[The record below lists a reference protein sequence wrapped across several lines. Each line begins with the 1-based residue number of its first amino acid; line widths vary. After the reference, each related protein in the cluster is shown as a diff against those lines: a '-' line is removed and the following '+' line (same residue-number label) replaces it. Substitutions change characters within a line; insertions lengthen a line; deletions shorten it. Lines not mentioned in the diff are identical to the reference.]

1 MGKNVQMKKVYLI
14 ITFLFLVLGFAMSQ
28 NKLQISGE
36 IRLENMPLRGAVVQL
51 YRADSDSLVAYTFSK
66 SNGYFNI
73 STINKLS
80 NIILKFS
87 HVSASD
93 TIIMIDTSTF
103 YNDGWHDT
111 VIMSKSKKLMK
122 EIVIRAPELSYK
134 IIGDTISYKAEKYMN
149 REVNKLE
156 DLLKKMEGFHVDDN
170 GRISFNG
177 KEVSKILIEGD
188 DLTGSKYK
196 VLSKNISADL
206 VSTVQVINN
215 FNDNR
220 LLKHVENDN
229 NVGINLTIKPDKKNK
244 LNGNLD
250 LRYGNAGKG
259 NASLDLVS
267 IQKKLKSLHFNNYN
281 NIGKDA
287 AEDIS
292 FHWHRDAVSSNG
304 QINQKRISDP
314 IKQFQL
320 PVPPL
325 KNLYIIRNNDFNC
338 TLIESINL
346 SKHVNLKILGSYNSE
361 HKKVDGVFSRTYY
374 FPGEKKWELAVR
386 DYSNNNS
393 RNIGSNLLFRID
405 NTRSRI
411 ASYGISFYNT
421 TRYSTFDELRS
432 GFATDYLHEKLKRNY
447 NEIMLEGHET
457 IKFKNYAVMKIDY
470 TTSFYRNITSLT
482 IESDRI
488 YTSILNS
495 FLLTEHIQELQQ
507 EGFSN
512 EFDISISKAIFKI
525 TNSIGI
531 HATHDYLPANAQLN
545 NIFNQTNDLVRSNI
559 NTLTSNKTYVYDRV
573 SYKLS
578 KKIIINSQISGGLGK
593 IMTEKK
599 EDFTSP
605 IYIFKFSSAYRK
617 SAFKQVGI
625 GFSLMKKPPS
635 SGLFFPSPLLSGNS
649 TMAYGL
655 QLPSFPITKGVE
667 LNYLRN
673 NLISGLL
680 ISVTAAAEII
690 NGDNAISITTMPA
703 YSVTS
708 FFKASVSK
716 NASLNFNVEKNLHS
730 LGLKTALATN
740 ITHVNAPTRIN
751 EILVNSTF
759 LIKAIH
765 LNTTSNW
772 KGIFNT
778 EVTLSVSNSTL
789 SYLGSSS
796 NNSIMVKKSVLK
808 TKFKIN
814 SKILASMYV
823 ASLKSPSQPAFHA
836 IDGICQ
842 YHLSKR
848 IKTSMTL
855 HNMLNQ
861 KIFYEIQYG
870 VYSIS
875 ESKINLNGRIMMI
888 GFQYDF

>member
-1 MGKNVQMKKVYLI
+1 MKKVYLI
-14 ITFLFLVLGFAMSQ
+14 ITFLLLVSEFAMSQ
-28 NKLQISGE
+28 NKLQLSGE
-36 IRLENMPLRGAVVQL
+36 IMLENLPLRGAVVQL
-51 YRADSDSLVAYTFSK
+51 HKADSDSLIAYTFSN
-66 SNGYFNI
+66 SNGYFKI
-73 STINKLS
+73 STKNVLS
-80 NIILKFS
+80 NFLLKIS
-87 HVSASD
+87 HVSACD
-93 TIIMIDTSTF
+93 TIIMIDASTF

-111 VIMSKSKKLMK
+111 VIMKGSKKLMK
-122 EIVIRAPELSYK
+122 EIVIRAPELSFK
-134 IIGDTISYKAEKYMN
+134 IDGDTISYQAEKYMN
-149 REVNKLE
+149 SEVNKLE

-196 VLSKNISADL
+196 VLSKNIGADL

-220 LLKHVENDN
+220 LLKQVENDN

-244 LNGNLD
+244 LNGNID
-250 LRYGNAGKG
+250 LQYGNAGKG

-267 IQKKLKSLHFNNYN
+267 IQKKLKSLHFINYN

-292 FHWHRDAVSSNG
+292 FHWQRDGVSSTG
-304 QINQKRISDP
+304 QINNKRISDP

-320 PVPPL
+320 PVPAL
-325 KNLYIIRNNDFNC
+325 KNLYVIRNNDFNT

-346 SKHVNLKILGSYNSE
+346 SKYVNLKILGSYNIE
-361 HKKVDGVFSRTYY
+361 HKKVDGVFSRMYF
-374 FPGEKKWELAVR
+374 FPGEKKWEFDAR
-386 DYSNNNS
+386 DYSNNNI

-405 NTRSRI
+405 NTKNRI

-421 TRYSTFDELRS
+421 TKYSTFDELRT
-432 GFATDYLHEKLKRNY
+432 GFVTDYLHEKLKRNY

-457 IKFKNYAVMKIDY
+457 IKIKKNTVLKIDC
-470 TTSFYRNITSLT
+470 TTSFLRNITSLA
-482 IESDRI
+482 IQSDRI

-495 FLLTEHIQELQQ
+495 YLSKEHIQDLQQ
-507 EGFSN
+507 ERFSN
-512 EFDISISKAIFKI
+512 ELDISISKAVPKI
-525 TNSIGI
+525 TNSIGF
-531 HATHDYLPANAQLN
+531 HATHDYIPAKAELN
-545 NIFNQTNDLVRSNI
+545 NIFNQTNDLVRSTF
-559 NTLTSNKTYVYDRV
+559 NTLTTNKTYAYDRF

-578 KKIIINSQISGGLGK
+578 KKITINSQIAGGIGK
-593 IMTEKK
+593 LITEQKQH
-599 EDFTSP
+599 FTEP
-605 IYIFKFSSAYRK
+605 IYMLKFSTSYRK
-617 SAFKQVGI
+617 TAFKQVGI

-635 SGLFFPSPLLSGNS
+635 SEYFFPSPLLSGNS

-655 QLPSFPITKGVE
+655 QLPSFPITRGVE

-673 NLISGLL
+673 NLISGLM
-680 ISVTAAAEII
+680 ISVTVAAEVI
-690 NGDNAISITTMPA
+690 NGDNAISVTTMPA

-716 NASLNFNVEKNLHS
+716 NVSVNFNVEKQIHS

-740 ITHVNAPTRIN
+740 ITHVNAPSRIN
-751 EILVNSTF
+751 EIELNSTF
-759 LIKAIH
+759 LVKAVH

-778 EVTLSVSNSTL
+778 ELTLSVSTSAL

-814 SKILASMYV
+814 PKILASLYL
-823 ASLKSPSQPAFHA
+823 ASLKNQSQPAFHA

-848 IKTSMTL
+848 IKSSLTL

-861 KIFYEIQYG
+861 KIFYEKQYG

-875 ESKINLNGRIMMI
+875 ESKINLNGRIMMM
-888 GFQYDF
+888 GFQFDF

>member
-1 MGKNVQMKKVYLI
+1 MKKVYLI
-14 ITFLFLVLGFAMSQ
+14 ITFLVLVLGFAMSQ
-28 NKLQISGE
+28 NTLQISGE
-36 IRLENMPLRGAVVQL
+36 IMLENMPLRGAVVQL
-51 YRADSDSLVAYTFSK
+51 HRVDRDSLIAYTFSN
-66 SNGYFNI
+66 SNGYFKI
-73 STINKLS
+73 STNKVFS
-80 NIILKFS
+80 NFILKFS

-93 TIIMIDTSTF
+93 TVIVIDASTF

-111 VIMSKSKKLMK
+111 ITMSRSKKSMK
-122 EIVIRAPELSYK
+122 EIVLRAPELSFK
-134 IIGDTISYKAEKYMN
+134 IAGDTISYNAERYMN
-149 REVNKLE
+149 SEVNKLE

-177 KEVSKILIEGD
+177 KDVSKILIEGD

-196 VLSKNISADL
+196 LLSKNIGADL
-206 VSTVQVINN
+206 ISTVQVINN

-220 LLKHVENDN
+220 LLKQVENDN

-244 LNGNLD
+244 LNGNFD
-250 LRYGNAGKG
+250 VHYGNAEKG

-267 IQKKLKSLHFNNYN
+267 IQKKLKSLHFINYN

-292 FHWHRDAVSSNG
+292 FHWQRDAVSSTG
-304 QINQKRISDP
+304 QVNQKRISDP

-325 KNLYIIRNNDFNC
+325 KNLYVIRNSDFNS

-361 HKKVDGVFSRTYY
+361 HKKADGVFSRTYY
-374 FPGEKKWELAVR
+374 FPGEKKWELDAR
-386 DYSNNNS
+386 DYSNNYI

-405 NTRSRI
+405 NTKNRI
-411 ASYGISFYNT
+411 ASYGISFYKT
-421 TRYSTFDELRS
+421 TKYSIFDELRS
-432 GFATDYLHEKLKRNY
+432 GFVTDYLQEKLKRNY

-457 IKFKNYAVMKIDY
+457 IKFKNKAVLKIDY
-470 TTSFYRNITSLT
+470 TTSFLRNITSLA
-482 IESDRI
+482 IQSDRI

-531 HATHDYLPANAQLN
+531 HATHDYLPANAELN
-545 NIFNQTNDLVRSNI
+545 NIFNQTNDLVHSNF
-559 NTLTSNKTYVYDRV
+559 NTLTSNKNYVYNRF

-578 KKIIINSQISGGLGK
+578 KKININSQIAGGIGK
-593 IMTEKK
+593 IITEQKQH
-599 EDFTSP
+599 FTEP
-605 IYIFKFSSAYRK
+605 IYMLKISTAYRK
-617 SAFKQVGI
+617 TAFKQVGI

-635 SGLFFPSPLLSGNS
+635 SEYFFPSPLLSGNS
-649 TMAYGL
+649 TMVHGL
-655 QLPSFPITKGVE
+655 HLPSFPITKGVE

-673 NLISGLL
+673 NLISGLM

-690 NGDNAISITTMPA
+690 NGDNAISVTTMPA

-716 NASLNFNVEKNLHS
+716 NASLTFNVEKNLHS

-740 ITHVNAPTRIN
+740 ITHVNAPTRTN

-759 LIKAIH
+759 LIKAVHI
-765 LNTTSNW
+765 NTTSNW

-778 EVTLSVSNSTL
+778 ELMLSLSASTL
-789 SYLGSSS
+789 NYLGSSS
-796 NNSIMVKKSVLK
+796 NNSIMVKKSLLK
-808 TKFKIN
+808 TKFKI
-814 SKILASMYV
+814 SPKILASLYV
-823 ASLKSPSQPAFHA
+823 ASFKNQSQHAFHA
-836 IDGICQ
+836 IDGICK
-842 YHLSKR
+842 YHLSNR
-848 IKTSMTL
+848 IKASLTL

-861 KIFYEIQYG
+861 KIFYERQYG

>member
-1 MGKNVQMKKVYLI
+1 V
-14 ITFLFLVLGFAMSQ
+14 
-28 NKLQISGE
+28 
-36 IRLENMPLRGAVVQL
+36 
-51 YRADSDSLVAYTFSK
+51 
-66 SNGYFNI
+66 
-73 STINKLS
+73 
-80 NIILKFS
+80 
-87 HVSASD
+87 
-93 TIIMIDTSTF
+93 IDASTF
-103 YNDGWHDT
+103 NNDSWHYT
-111 VIMSKSKKLMK
+111 VIMNRSKKLMK
-122 EIVIRAPELSYK
+122 EIVIRAPELSFK
-134 IIGDTISYKAEKYMN
+134 IAGDTISYQAEKYMSS
-149 REVNKLE
+149 EVNKLE

-196 VLSKNISADL
+196 VLSKNINADL
-206 VSTVQVINN
+206 VSTIHVINN

-220 LLKHVENDN
+220 LLKQVENDN
-229 NVGINLTIKPDKKNK
+229 NVGINLTIKADKKNK

-250 LRYGNAGKG
+250 LHYGSAGKG

-267 IQKKLKSLHFNNYN
+267 IQKKMKSLHFINYN

-292 FHWHRDAVSSNG
+292 FHWQRDGVSSTG

-314 IKQFQL
+314 IKQLQL

-325 KNLYIIRNNDFNC
+325 KNLYVIRNNDFNS

-346 SKHVNLKILGSYNSE
+346 SKHVNLKILGAYNSE
-361 HKKVDGVFSRTYY
+361 HKKVDGVFSKTYF
-374 FPGEKKWELAVR
+374 FPREKKWELVAH

-405 NTRSRI
+405 NTRNRI
-411 ASYGISFYNT
+411 ASYGISFYNKT
-421 TRYSTFDELRS
+421 TYSTFDELRS
-432 GFATDYLHEKLKRNY
+432 GFVADYLHEKLKRNY

-457 IKFKNYAVMKIDY
+457 IKIKNNAVLKIDY
-470 TTSFYRNITSLT
+470 TTSFLRNITSLA
-482 IESDRI
+482 IQSDRI

-495 FLLTEHIQELQQ
+495 FLSKDHIQDLQQ
-507 EGFSN
+507 ERFSN
-512 EFDISISKAIFKI
+512 EFDISINKAIAKI
-525 TNSIGI
+525 TNSIGF
-531 HATHDYLPANAQLN
+531 HAMNDYIPAKAELN
-545 NIFNQTNDLVRSNI
+545 NIFNQTSDLVSSNF
-559 NTLTSNKTYVYDRV
+559 NTLTANKTYAYNRF

-578 KKIIINSQISGGLGK
+578 KKITINSHISGGIGK
-593 IMTEKK
+593 LITEQKQH
-599 EDFTSP
+599 FTEP
-605 IYIFKFSSAYRK
+605 IYMLKISTAYRK
-617 SAFKQVGI
+617 TAFKQVGI

-635 SGLFFPSPLLSGNS
+635 SEYFFPYPLLSGNS

-673 NLISGLL
+673 NLISGLM

-690 NGDNAISITTMPA
+690 NGDNAISVMTMPA

-716 NASLNFNVEKNLHS
+716 NASLNVNVEKHIHF

-751 EILVNSTF
+751 EIQLNSAFLV
-759 LIKAIH
+759 KAVH

-772 KGIFNT
+772 IGIFNT
-778 EVTLSVSNSTL
+778 ELSLSVSNSTL

-796 NNSIMVKKSVLK
+796 NNSITVKKSILK

-814 SKILASMYV
+814 PKLLTSLYL
-823 ASLKSPSQPAFHA
+823 ASLKNQFQPSFHA

-842 YHLSKR
+842 YQFSKR
-848 IKTSMTL
+848 IKASLTL

-861 KIFYEIQYG
+861 KIYNERQYG

-875 ESKINLNGRIMMI
+875 ESKINLNGRITI
-888 GFQYDF
+888 IAFQFDF

>member
-1 MGKNVQMKKVYLI
+1 MKKVYLT
-14 ITFLFLVLGFAMSQ
+14 ITFLLLVLGFAMSQ
-28 NKLQISGE
+28 HKLQISGE
-36 IRLENMPLRGAVVQL
+36 IMIENIPLRGAVVQL
-51 YRADSDSLVAYTFSK
+51 YRADGDSVIAYTFSNA
-66 SNGYFNI
+66 NGYFKI
-73 STINKLS
+73 STNKVLS
-80 NIILKFS
+80 NFILKLS

-93 TIIMIDTSTF
+93 TAIVIDASTF

-111 VIMSKSKKLMK
+111 VIMNKSKNSMK
-122 EIVIRAPELSYK
+122 EIIIRAPALPFK
-134 IIGDTISYKAEKYMN
+134 IAGDTISYQAEKYMN
-149 REVNKLE
+149 SEVNKLE

-196 VLSKNISADL
+196 VLSKNIGADL

-220 LLKHVENDN
+220 LLKQIENDN

-250 LRYGNAGKG
+250 LHYGNAEKG
-259 NASLDLVS
+259 SASLDLVS
-267 IQKKLKSLHFNNYN
+267 IQKKMKSLHFINYN

-292 FHWHRDAVSSNG
+292 FYWQRDGVSSTG
-304 QINQKRISDP
+304 QTNQKRISDP

-320 PVPPL
+320 PVPAL
-325 KNLYIIRNNDFNC
+325 KNLYVIRNNDFN
-338 TLIESINL
+338 TTMIESINL
-346 SKHVNLKILGSYNSE
+346 SKHANLKILGAYNNE

-374 FPGEKKWELAVR
+374 FPGEKKWELDAR

-393 RNIGSNLLFRID
+393 RIIGSNLLFRID
-405 NTRSRI
+405 NTKNRI
-411 ASYGISFYNT
+411 ASYGISFYNKT
-421 TRYSTFDELRS
+421 TYSTFDEVRS
-432 GFATDYLHEKLKRNY
+432 GFVTDYLHEKLKRNY

-457 IKFKNYAVMKIDY
+457 IKVKGNAVLKIDY
-470 TTSFYRNITSLT
+470 TTSFLRNITSLAIQT
-482 IESDRI
+482 DRL

-495 FLLTEHIQELQQ
+495 FLSKDHIQDLQQ
-507 EGFSN
+507 ERFSN
-512 EFDISISKAIFKI
+512 EFDISINKAIAKI
-525 TNSIGI
+525 TNSIGF
-531 HATHDYLPANAQLN
+531 HATHDYIPANAELN
-545 NIFNQTNDLVRSNI
+545 NIFNQTYDLVRSNF
-559 NTLTSNKTYVYDRV
+559 NTLTANKTYAYDRF

-578 KKIIINSQISGGLGK
+578 KKITINSQVAGGIGK
-593 IMTEKK
+593 LITEQKH
-599 EDFTSP
+599 DFTEP
-605 IYIFKFSSAYRK
+605 IYMLKISTAYRK
-617 SAFKQVGI
+617 TAFKQVGI

-635 SGLFFPSPLLSGNS
+635 SEYFFPSPLLSGNS

-655 QLPSFPITKGVE
+655 QLPSFPVTKGVE

-673 NLISGLL
+673 NLISGLM

-690 NGDNAISITTMPA
+690 NGDNTISVTTMPA

-716 NASLNFNVEKNLHS
+716 NASLNVNVEKQIHF

-740 ITHVNAPTRIN
+740 ITHVNIPTRIN
-751 EILVNSTF
+751 EIQLNSTF
-759 LIKAIH
+759 LNKAVY

-778 EVTLSVSNSTL
+778 ELTLSVSTSTL

-796 NNSIMVKKSVLK
+796 NNSIMVKKLVLK

-814 SKILASMYV
+814 PKLLASLYL
-823 ASLKSPSQPAFHA
+823 ASLKNQFQPAFHA
-836 IDGICQ
+836 IDGISQ
-842 YHLSKR
+842 YQLSKR
-848 IKTSMTL
+848 IKASVTL

-861 KIFYEIQYG
+861 KIFYERQYG

-875 ESKINLNGRIMMI
+875 ESKINLNGRILMM
-888 GFQYDF
+888 GFQFDF